1 MEVTTATQILDSS
14 NVQNSEPLLAGNI
27 ISLAQPKYDC
37 LAEALRL
44 QEHARAEAE
53 RDIAAIKAKSHPIY
67 YSQDGQ
73 LVRENADGRKYHFEA
88 QPDGTDLILGEVE

>member
-1 MEVTTATQILDSS
+1 VAAYQG
-14 NVQNSEPLLAGNI
+14 EPLLTDNR

-37 LAEALRL
+37 LTEALRL

-53 RDIAAIKAKSHPIY
+53 KDIAAIKAKGHPIY
-67 YSQDGQ
+67 YSQDGR
-73 LVRENADGRKYHFEA
+73 LVRENADGRKYYFEA